1 MGKREKGVKPHKWE
15 RERER
20 EREREKERDL
30 TMKDEEIQNKNPEFQ
45 LILGQST
52 IVTSFDWLKVNQ
64 ESV

>member
-1 MGKREKGVKPHKWE
+1 MIWE
-15 RERER
+15 REKKESSHTSER

-52 IVTSFDWLKVNQ
+52 IVTSFD
-64 ESV
+64 

>member
-1 MGKREKGVKPHKWE
+1 MGKREKGVKPHKW
-15 RERER
+15 ER